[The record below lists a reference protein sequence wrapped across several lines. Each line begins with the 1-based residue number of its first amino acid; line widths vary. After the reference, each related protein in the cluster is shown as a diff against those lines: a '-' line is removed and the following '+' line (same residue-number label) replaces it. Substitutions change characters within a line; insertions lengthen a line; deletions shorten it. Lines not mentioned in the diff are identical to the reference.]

1 MKKWGNFHTTKGMKN
16 LPNILT
22 IGRLLTL
29 PLLVMLMMIDT
40 SWAAWSALA
49 LYTLGCITDWLDGYL
64 ARKYKLESNFGK
76 FLDPIADKIFI
87 ATVLICLIANGHL
100 SGWLGIT
107 SVLLILSREFLISGL
122 REFFGPKNIQFPV
135 SKLAKLKTGIQM
147 FALGFLIMGQY
158 GVDTLAWNIEIGYT
172 LLIAATI
179 LTVMSGWAYMKE
191 GIKHL

>member
-1 MKKWGNFHTTKGMKN
+1 MKN

-29 PLLVMLMMIDT
+29 PLLVILMMIDA
-40 SWAAWSALA
+40 SWAAWSALF
-49 LYTLGCITDWLDGYL
+49 LYTIGCITDGLDGYL
-64 ARKYKLESNFGK
+64 ARRYKLESAFGK

-100 SGWLGIT
+100 SGWLGVIP
-107 SVLLILSREFLISGL
+107 VVLILSREFLISGL

-147 FALGFLIMGQY
+147 FALGFLIMGEY
-158 GVDTLAWNIEIGYT
+158 GVSTLPWNIEIGYT

-191 GIKHL
+191 GMKHI